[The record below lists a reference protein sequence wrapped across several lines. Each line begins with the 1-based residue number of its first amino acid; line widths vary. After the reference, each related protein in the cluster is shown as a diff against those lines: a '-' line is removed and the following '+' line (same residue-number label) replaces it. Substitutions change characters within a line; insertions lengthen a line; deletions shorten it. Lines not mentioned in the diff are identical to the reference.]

1 MAASLTTV
9 TRALAALTAATLPVL
24 AQGEA
29 IVVSSASH
37 PALQRALAETPESDK
52 DTNGQLSLEEYGE
65 LLAHQRP
72 HDPEKP
78 KAPLLPVRPN
88 GDLVIHEFEDNNLGQ
103 SPRWSPVHATPVKDS
118 TLGNLGGNGRGREM
132 PSTGISS
139 PGPR

>member
-29 IVVSSASH
+29 IVVSSANH

-72 HDPEKP
+72 HTPEQP

-88 GDLVIHEFEDNNLGQ
+88 GDLVIHDFENNDLGQ
-103 SPRWSPVHATPVKDS
+103 NPKWSPVHPTPLKD
-118 TLGNLGGNGRGREM
+118 N
-132 PSTGISS
+132 
-139 PGPR
+139 